1 MMKKTRKKIIIFGI
15 LGIFIL
21 FVLALFL
28 RSPIGRALLKS
39 KSHFIAHTADSRVLY
54 EPGAEGFAGK
64 IADFLPTAVKRV
76 EEGHFLPF
84 KKPFKVYV
92 FSTQKSH
99 NESVGST
106 TSYPIR
112 GTAIQGNVFIAPSA
126 FSFKGLDTHRESLMH
141 ELSHLHLSQRLGF
154 LKRRR
159 IPSWFTEG
167 LANIIAGSGGEGISD
182 EMSIQSIKEG
192 RHLII
197 PERRGFLDR
206 MPRTIQEA
214 GITGPMYHKQNKM
227 FVNYI
232 NSLNPEAFKKLVL
245 AVQRGEAFSE
255 SFLTYIEM
263 SPEEMWTRFKNELL
277 STGNKRSYFEYKWA
291 SLFNKLNHNQEDL

>member
-1 MMKKTRKKIIIFGI
+1 MKKTRKKIIIFSI

-21 FVLALFL
+21 TVLALFL

-39 KSHFIAHTADSRVLY
+39 KSHFISHATDSRVLY
-54 EPGAEGFAGK
+54 EPGAEGFADK
-64 IADFLPTAVKRV
+64 LADFLPTAIERV

-99 NESVGST
+99 NESLANT

-112 GTAIQGNVFIAPSA
+112 GTAVQGNVFIAPSA
-126 FSFKGLDTHRESLMH
+126 FSFKGLDTHKESLMH
-141 ELSHLHLSQRLGF
+141 ELSHLHLNQRLGF

-167 LANIIAGSGGEGISD
+167 LANIIAGSGGEGVSED
-182 EMSIQSIKEG
+182 MAIQHIKEG

-197 PERRGFLDR
+197 PEKGGLFKHLTKIIREIGV
-206 MPRTIQEA
+206 
-214 GITGPMYHKQNKM
+214 TGPMYHRQNKM

-245 AVQRGEAFSE
+245 AVQERE
-255 SFLTYIEM
+255 SFSSSFLEYFEM
-263 SPEEMWTRFKNELL
+263 SPEEMWGRFKSELL
-277 STGNKRSYFEYKWA
+277 STRNLGNSY
-291 SLFNKLNHNQEDL
+291 

>member
-1 MMKKTRKKIIIFGI
+1 MKKTRKKIIIFSI

-21 FVLALFL
+21 SLLAFFL
-28 RSPIGRALLKS
+28 LSPIGRALLKS
-39 KSHFIAHTADSRVLY
+39 KSHFIAHEADSRVLY
-54 EPGAEGFAGK
+54 EPGAEGFAEN
-64 IADFLPTAVKRV
+64 IADFLPRAVKRV

-99 NESVGST
+99 NESLANT

-112 GTAIQGNVFIAPSA
+112 GAATPRNVFIAPSA
-126 FSFKGLDTHRESLMH
+126 FSFKGLDTHKESLMH
-141 ELSHLHLSQRLGF
+141 ELSHLHLNQRLGF

-182 EMSIQSIKEG
+182 EMAIQSIREG

-197 PERRGFLDR
+197 PERGGFLR
-206 MPRTIQEA
+206 NLTKTIQEA
-214 GITGPMYHKQNKM
+214 GLTGPMYHKQNKM
-227 FVNYI
+227 FVDYI
-232 NSLNPEAFKKLVL
+232 NGLNPEAFKKLVL
-245 AVQRGEAFSE
+245 AVQEGEAFSP
-255 SFLTYIEM
+255 SFLEYFETK
-263 SPEEMWTRFKNELL
+263 PEEIWKQFKRELL
-277 STGNKRSYFEYKWA
+277 STANKGNSR
-291 SLFNKLNHNQEDL
+291 

>member
-1 MMKKTRKKIIIFGI
+1 MKKTRKKIVIFGI

-21 FVLALFL
+21 SVLVLFL

-39 KSHFIAHTADSRVLY
+39 KSHFIGHAADSRILY
-54 EPGAEGFAGK
+54 EPGADGFADK
-64 IADFLPTAVKRV
+64 IGDFLPTAVKRV

-92 FSTQKSH
+92 FSSQKSH
-99 NESVGST
+99 NEST
-106 TSYPIR
+106 AIPTSYPIR

-126 FSFKGLDTHRESLMH
+126 FSFKGMDTHRESLMH
-141 ELSHLHLSQRLGF
+141 ELSHLHLAQRLGF

-167 LANIIAGSGGEGISD
+167 LANIIAGSGGEGISED
-182 EMSIQSIKEG
+182 MAVQSIKGG

-206 MPRTIQEA
+206 MPKTLQEV

-232 NSLNPEAFKKLVL
+232 NSLNPEAFKNLIL
-245 AVQRGEAFSE
+245 AVQKGDAFSA
-255 SFLTYIEM
+255 SFLEYFEM
-263 SPEEMWTRFKNELL
+263 SPEEMWARFKNELL
-277 STGNKRSYFEYKWA
+277 STGNKGSYFEYK
-291 SLFNKLNHNQEDL
+291 

>member
-1 MMKKTRKKIIIFGI
+1 MKKTRKKIIIFSI

-21 FVLALFL
+21 AVLIVFL

-39 KSHFIAHTADSRVLY
+39 KSHFIVHTADSRILY
-54 EPGAEGFAGK
+54 EPGAEGFADK
-64 IADFLPTAVKRV
+64 LADFLPIAVKRV

-84 KKPFKVYV
+84 KKSFKVYV

-99 NESVGST
+99 NESLANT

-112 GTAIQGNVFIAPSA
+112 GAATPRNVFIAPSA

-141 ELSHLHLSQRLGF
+141 ELSHLHLNQRLWF

-167 LANIIAGSGGEGISD
+167 LANIIAGSGGEGISED
-182 EMSIQSIKEG
+182 LAIQSIKEG

-197 PERRGFLDR
+197 PERRGLLKR
-206 MPRTIQEA
+206 LTKTIQET
-214 GITGPMYHKQNKM
+214 GLTGPMYHKQNMM
-227 FVNYI
+227 FVGYI
-232 NSLNPEAFKKLVL
+232 NSLNP
-245 AVQRGEAFSE
+245 
-255 SFLTYIEM
+255 
-263 SPEEMWTRFKNELL
+263 
-277 STGNKRSYFEYKWA
+277 
-291 SLFNKLNHNQEDL
+291 